1 MRGRPSPC
9 LAACAAACATDDC
22 INSPDPPPLRV
33 TPALVCS
40 DKNGDGVL
48 DKPELVAIL
57 SRGNGLHKF
66 SEEVAGK
73 VTDDI
78 LKVWGSDGK
87 LTVEQIIEWLKMER
101 AW

>member
-1 MRGRPSPC
+1 MVTLSRPLQAST
-9 LAACAAACATDDC
+9 LELLFAAF
-22 INSPDPPPLRV
+22 
-33 TPALVCS
+33 